1 MNTHTIGTY
10 NMSFM
15 SDLTAPIGPK
25 MAFASEGAFLARLYG
40 DEPGRRSFWENAKGL
55 LRSFIIDESPCAIGL
70 QEINKT
76 EGTNTGSDAI
86 DQMLLEFPNYKQI
99 CRNVPTNNAGV
110 SIIFN
115 TETLGDDVESVII
128 DNPNQAGRPILMVLT
143 SGGYLLISI
152 HGAQNPGLRL
162 NQTAFNEYMINNNK
176 NTIESKASE
185 FIQGKNISQIF
196 IMGDFN
202 DRYDAIKNININGM
216 TATYSGTAP
225 KSCCYNWDSSCEDA
239 DLEDGGFSCKEP
251 ASMKNA
257 TGMKISLDARGATK
271 NYKYAGDKVFGLNPS
286 SDMVI
291 YRPSPHADGISKESD
306 HELIYA
312 SFGVNSNRNKVNNSG
327 GRRTRKT
334 HRKLKRKRKTRRRN

>member
-1 MNTHTIGTY
+1 MNSHTIGTY

-15 SDLTAPIGPK
+15 SDLSVPIGPK

-40 DEPGRRSFWENAKGL
+40 DEPGRRSFWENAKAL
-55 LRSFIIDESPCAIGL
+55 LRSFILDKSPCAIGL

-115 TETLGDDVESVII
+115 TETLGDESESVII
-128 DNPNQAGRPILMVLT
+128 DNPNQPGRPILMVLT
-143 SGGYLLISI
+143 TGGYLLISI

-162 NQTAFNEYMINNNK
+162 NQPAFNEYMIEKNK
-176 NTIESKASE
+176 NTIETTASE

-202 DRYDAIKNININGM
+202 DRYDAIKDINIDGM
-216 TATYSGTAP
+216 IATYSGTAP
-225 KSCCYNWDSSCEDA
+225 KSCCYNWDSSCENE
-239 DLEDGGFSCKEP
+239 DLEMGGFSCKEP
-251 ASMKNA
+251 QSMKNG
-257 TGMKISLDARGATK
+257 TGMKISLEARGATK
-271 NYKYAGDKVFGLNPS
+271 NYKYAGDKVFGLNPI
-286 SDMVI
+286 SDMAM
-291 YRPSPHADGISKESD
+291 YRPNPYEDGISKESD
-306 HELIYA
+306 HELVYA
-312 SFGVNSNRNKVNNSG
+312 SFGANPKRG
-327 GRRTRKT
+327 GRRN
-334 HRKLKRKRKTRRRN
+334 RKTRRKLNKKRKARKSRNRN